1 MSEPG
6 YWTKEVAKELA
17 REVEGR
23 LGSEIEA
30 AVSSERMRIAEL
42 VATYGE
48 RVKSLRIVRL
58 GEAIGRGAKSADEVG
73 E

>member
-23 LGSEIEA
+23 LDSEIEA
-30 AVSSERMRIAEL
+30 AVASERMRIAEL
-42 VATYGE
+42 VSAYGE
-48 RVKSLRIVRL
+48 RVESIRIVRL
-58 GEAIGRGAKSADEVG
+58 GEAIGRGAKTVDEVS

>member
-17 REVEGR
+17 REVEDR
-23 LGSEIEA
+23 LDSEIEA
-30 AVSSERMRIAEL
+30 AVASERMRIAEL
-42 VATYGE
+42 VSAYGE
-48 RVKSLRIVRL
+48 RVKSIRIVRL
-58 GEAIGRGAKSADEVG
+58 GEAIRRGVKSADEVS